1 MTHRKGT
8 PAVDRDRLEHIL
20 KLTLQL
26 ARPLGLQTM
35 LELVVEEGRAVLQ
48 AERGTVFLY
57 DPGPHELYTTVAT
70 GTGTFRIPADSGIV
84 GECAGTRRLVNVPD
98 CYADPRFNQDVD
110 TRTGYRTR
118 CLLTVPLIGY
128 DDSLVGVFQVLNK
141 RDGVFTHEDELVGDA
156 LAAQCAVA
164 LQRARMLEDVAAK
177 QKMEQ
182 ELAVAREIQMDVLPK
197 ELPSLPD
204 YDFAGWCR
212 PAEATGG
219 DIFDIIRIG
228 DDRIMLLVADATGH
242 GVGPALSVTQMRS
255 MLRMCIRNGV
265 SLDDAYRHINDQ
277 LAEDLATNRFVTAFL
292 GTLDAH
298 NHRITYHAGGQ
309 GPILHYHASGGEFQS
324 LGASTMPMGVLSG
337 LPAPSPRSHDL
348 APGDILA
355 VMTDGVF
362 EYENPAGEQF
372 EESRV
377 TEIIR
382 AHASEPMAKLAER
395 IVQAV
400 DDFADGAPQMDDM
413 TILLIRRRQ
422 R

>member
-1 MTHRKGT
+1 
-8 PAVDRDRLEHIL
+8 VERDRLEHIL

-26 ARPLGLQTM
+26 ARPLDLQTM

-57 DPGPHELYTTVAT
+57 DPGLDELYTTVAT

-98 CYADPRFNQDVD
+98 CYADPRFNKDVD

-141 RDGVFTHEDELVGDA
+141 RDGVFTHEDELVGGA

-219 DIFDIIRIG
+219 DIFDIIPIA
-228 DDRIMLLVADATGH
+228 DDRIMLLLADATGH

-292 GTLDAH
+292 GTLDAR

-395 IVQAV
+395 IVKAV

-413 TILLIRRRQ
+413 TILLIRRSQ